1 MKILSYPA
9 CGSTARRFRQRVI
22 RAFRDERGIALVMA
36 LMMTVVIGIAGTSVT
51 YYATSNSTEAG
62 TSKARTSARG
72 LAEAGINYAVN
83 YLYGQLDSIG
93 AVKIGGVD
101 PRDPTALPSTTLTF
115 TSVNGSATYS
125 GVLNMT
131 TYIWTITSTGYVTS
145 GGLTQHATL
154 TRTLNVAGLN
164 NGADGNSWSRF
175 YQDSATTCLTIDNM
189 VFVTNVAT
197 KGDLCIRDAGGITG
211 ANVTVD
217 VGGNVTILGA
227 AAVSGPRA
235 PTAGTGWTSATNV
248 YTSNNA
254 YATNAIAAGAT
265 GANQDTTGF
274 GFTLPAGAKINGITA
289 TIERSASA
297 CCNAVQTI
305 SESGAPTGG
314 TFTMKGTPPGGT
326 LKTSV
331 AIAYNATAATVQ
343 AALVTM
349 YGTGNV
355 TCSGG
360 PLPGNVPC
368 TFLGSYAS
376 MAVSMLALNT
386 KALTG
391 GTTPT
396 PVFTNTTTGS
406 AGALQDV
413 TVSLLKAGA
422 AVGNNKA
429 SASTWGTTDSTIT
442 YGASTDIWGSTWTA
456 ADINAAN
463 FGVRFAAKNVA
474 AASSTASLDYVSIT
488 VNYNTDTN
496 GVGTSTV
503 SVASATIGGTC
514 TYNGQAA
521 HTPCTA
527 TDHVYASTIDTL
539 APASNPALSM
549 PTVDF
554 TYWWKNAKPG
564 PKHFCTNANP
574 GLATNFFDNDASTTS
589 APNKSVTVNGE
600 MAPLTKDYDCQ
611 VVENGVLVGQLKW
624 TRATHRLDIK
634 GTIFVDGNFRFDEDG
649 QIIHYFGRASI
660 MSSRD
665 DEIDALVCAGGTG
678 LTYATSCLADM
689 TNWDPNTNMMVLLS
703 QLDNEYD
710 QGGTTCSG
718 SAPSCYGGHVPAG
731 FQGVMYSEG
740 DCQIHQEFQ
749 DSGPV
754 ICNTIS
760 LPDEGLNPS
769 FYTFPFNGN
778 LTDGQKLADVTTALH
793 LELTPGPQSG

>member
-1 MKILSYPA
+1 MKTFLHHA
-9 CGSTARRFRQRVI
+9 CGPAARRIRHRAI
-22 RAFRDERGIALVMA
+22 RALKEERGIALVMA

-62 TSKARTSARG
+62 TSKAKASARD

-101 PRDPTALPSTTLTF
+101 PRDPTALPATTLQF
-115 TSVNGSATYS
+115 AAVNGSVTYS
-125 GVLNMT
+125 GVLNTT

-154 TRTLNVAGLN
+154 TRSLNVNGLN

-175 YQDSATTCLTIDNM
+175 YQDSASTCLTIDNM
-189 VFVTNVAT
+189 TFVTNVAT
-197 KGDLCIRDAGGITG
+197 RGDLCIRDLGGITG
-211 ANVTVD
+211 SNVTVD
-217 VGGNVTILGA
+217 VGGNVTITGTA
-227 AAVSGPRA
+227 AASGPRS
-235 PTAGTGWTSATNV
+235 PSAGTGWTSATNV
-248 YTSNNA
+248 YSSNGA
-254 YATNAIAAGAT
+254 YATNAIGAGAT

-274 GFTLPAGAKINGITA
+274 GFAIPANA
-289 TIERSASA
+289 TIQGISVVVERSASA

-314 TFTMKGTPPGGT
+314 TFTIKGTPPGGT

-343 AALVTM
+343 SALVTM

-360 PLPGNVPC
+360 PLPGNVAC
-368 TFLGSYAS
+368 TFQGSYAS
-376 MAVSMLALNT
+376 MPVSMLAMNT
-386 KALTG
+386 KSLTG
-391 GTTPT
+391 GTSPT

-406 AGALQDV
+406 AGALQDNNV
-413 TVSLLKAGA
+413 QLLKAGA
-422 AVGNNKA
+422 AIGNNKA
-429 SASTWGTTDSTIT
+429 SATTWSTSDTNAPYGASNDMWGTTWTPAEIN
-442 YGASTDIWGSTWTA
+442 AST
-456 ADINAAN
+456 
-463 FGVRFAAKNVA
+463 FGLRFSAKNVA
-474 AASSTASLDYVSIT
+474 AATSTASIDYISIT
-488 VNYNTDTN
+488 VSYNAYIN
-496 GVGTSTV
+496 GVGTSSV
-503 SVASATIGGTC
+503 SVASANIGGTC
-514 TYNGQAA
+514 TYNLQAA
-521 HTPCTA
+521 HTPCTS
-527 TDHVYASTIDTL
+527 TDHVFAGAIATV

-564 PKHFCTNANP
+564 PKHFCTNASPNLP
-574 GLATNFFDNDASTTS
+574 TNFFDNDAGTTS
-589 APNKSVTVNGE
+589 APNRSITINGE
-600 MAPLTKDYDCQ
+600 MAPATKDYDCQ
-611 VVENGVLVGQLKW
+611 YWENGVMVGQLKW

-660 MSSRD
+660 MSSAD

-678 LTYATSCLADM
+678 NTYATSCLADM

-703 QLDNEYD
+703 QRPNEYD
-710 QGGTTCSG
+710 QGGTTCTG
-718 SAPSCYGGHVPAG
+718 SAPNCYGGHVPAG
-731 FQGVMYSEG
+731 FQGVMYSEA

-760 LPDEGLNPS
+760 LPDEGLNPA

-778 LTDGQKLADVTTALH
+778 LTDGQKYADVVTATH
-793 LELTPGPQSG
+793 LELVPGPQSG